1 MAFPLALIGLCDYF
15 VLILDALR
23 CSSIPA
29 SFYIFAR
36 EGDRVRLQDHKYL
49 FLEMF
54 LTNMSKKTAMEEVT
68 VVLFLAGADL
78 NSQREHTLFF
88 FQNKVEIF

>member
-29 SFYIFAR
+29 SFHIFAR

-54 LTNMSKKTAMEEVT
+54 LTNMSKKTAMEG
-68 VVLFLAGADL
+68 LFLTGADL

>member
-29 SFYIFAR
+29 SFHIFAR
-36 EGDRVRLQDHKYL
+36 EGDTVRLQDHKYL

-54 LTNMSKKTAMEEVT
+54 LTNMSKKTAMEGSDCS
-68 VVLFLAGADL
+68 A
-78 NSQREHTLFF
+78 FF
-88 FQNKVEIF
+88 DWS